1 MSNTPFE
8 GGRKLEEAFFREEND
23 RAVARLRKLAEME
36 RSRKAL
42 ADVSGITDEA
52 VLDKLVELNVTPG
65 ILASLAAIPLVEV
78 AWADGHVDEKEKEA
92 VLNAAR
98 SVEFGKDKVDF
109 PLLES
114 WLEKR
119 PSPELLQAWTHY
131 AQGLAAAMDP
141 RELNQLK
148 HDLLGRAR
156 RIAEAAGGLL
166 GFGKISTSE
175 QAMLDRMDS
184 AFSKPS

>member
-1 MSNTPFE
+1 MSHIPFE

-36 RSRKAL
+36 QSRKAL
-42 ADVSGITDEA
+42 SDVSGITDDA
-52 VLDKLVELNVTPG
+52 VLDKLLDLRVSPG

-78 AWADGHVDEKEKEA
+78 AWADGHVDEKERTA
-92 VLNAAR
+92 VLDAAR
-98 SVEFGKDKVDF
+98 SLEFGKDKVDF

-114 WLEKR
+114 WLHKR

-131 AQGLAAAMDP
+131 VQGLAAAMEP
-141 RELNQLK
+141 LELKQLK
-148 HDLLGRAR
+148 HNLLDRAR

-166 GFGKISTSE
+166 GFGKISSSE
-175 QAMLDRMDS
+175 RREL
-184 AFSKPS
+184 